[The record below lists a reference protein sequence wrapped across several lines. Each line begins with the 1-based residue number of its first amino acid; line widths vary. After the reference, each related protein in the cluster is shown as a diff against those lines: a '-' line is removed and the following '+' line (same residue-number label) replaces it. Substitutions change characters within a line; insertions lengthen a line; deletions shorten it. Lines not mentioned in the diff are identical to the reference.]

1 MSLGTLCNNYV
12 EKYDRNT
19 SLLVLDEQYCI
30 LYAVPYPASRW
41 QIIDVQFE
49 VEQRQHGPRKRTFHT
64 GTHEDVYI
72 HSLILDFNRKM
83 YSK

>member
-1 MSLGTLCNNYV
+1 MSLRTLWYNYV

-19 SLLVLDEQYCI
+19 SSLVLDDQYLF
-30 LYAVPYPASRW
+30 LYAVPYPANRW

-49 VEQRQHGPRKRTFHT
+49 VDQRQPGPRKWTFHT
-64 GTHEDVYI
+64 GRHKDVYI
-72 HSLILDFNRKM
+72 RSLILDFNRKM